1 MIPPGLTCAECTH
14 MFDGALATRTPA
26 GYVHSDPCPES
37 PRTLNG
43 GRWVMRGGI
52 SRWVPNLFSDEQR
65 RALHAAY
72 MRGER
77 TPDVVAGE
85 REYQRLRIREKAVA

>member
-14 MFDGALATRTPA
+14 PFDGALASRTPA
-26 GYVHSDPCPES
+26 GFVHAECPES
-37 PRTLNG
+37 PRELNG

-52 SRWVPNLFSDEQR
+52 SRWVPNTYSDEQR

-72 MRGER
+72 IRGER
-77 TPDVVAGE
+77 TPEVVAGE
-85 REYQRLRIREKAVA
+85 REYQRIRPRRQVAA